1 MRSILIANA
10 KGGVGKTTTAA
21 TLAAAL
27 AQGGARVALADAD
40 RQRSALRWLKARP
53 AAAAPIEA
61 LDWSRA
67 REIGAAPTGLDWL
80 VIDAPGALKGE
91 KAERLA
97 TEADVVVTPV
107 TPSSFDLRATGKFLD
122 QLEEVKRI
130 RKGRAAVH
138 VLANRCRRGKAMLA
152 LEAFFAERGR
162 TPVARISDRAA
173 YVDLAGFGLSV
184 FDRNLK
190 SLLALRQEWAPLLSA
205 LAAPG
210 PTAP

>member
-27 AQGGARVALADAD
+27 AVRGGRIALADAD

-53 AAAAPIEA
+53 GTAAPIEA

-67 REIGAAPTGLDWL
+67 KEIGEAPKGLDWL
-80 VIDAPGALKGE
+80 IIDAPGALRGE

-97 TEADVVVTPV
+97 AEADVVIAPV

-122 QLEEVKRI
+122 DLDEVKRI
-130 RKGRAAVH
+130 RKGRAVVH

-152 LEAFFAERGR
+152 LEAFFAERER

-184 FDRNLK
+184 FDRHLK
-190 SLLALRQEWAPLLSA
+190 ALQVLQEEWAPLLAA
-205 LAAPG
+205 LAPEA
-210 PTAP
+210 